1 MTEPRVARRPAAA
14 DGEAML
20 AGSRME
26 SPAGGTR
33 SILEKC
39 RTYTAPDDL
48 RAAGLFTF
56 FRTIESGQDPVVMM
70 GGREMVMLGSNNYL
84 GLTSHPKI
92 KERAIAAIRKYGAGC
107 AGSRLLNGT
116 LDIHVELEERLADFM
131 KKPACVTFST
141 GFGVNLG
148 VISSLAGKGDSI
160 YLDRQDHACI
170 FDGARLAVGAEV
182 KKFKH
187 NDPADLRR
195 LLALNGDRSGRLLV
209 IDGVFSMEGDIAPL
223 PDYVRICDD
232 YDMAIMVDDAHGVG
246 VLGAHGRGTSEH
258 FGIEDRVDLIMG
270 TFSKSLATVGGFVV
284 GEPDVI
290 KFVKHRARALMFTAA
305 PPPASVAAV
314 LAALDIIESEPERRD
329 RLWENTRFMLT
340 ALRAIGFDCGESS
353 TPVIPVVVGPDMVAF
368 KMAKRLEE
376 EGVFVNAVVSPASPP
391 GARPHPDVLHGDPHA
406 RAPDARGRGVPQGG
420 TRARARGVGKRLRI
434 SWKDERAAC
443 VPDRRAV
450 AAAPPPSSPSKKIFV
465 PLSLGMSSIQ
475 IETVS
480 SSSDLKAFVEL
491 PYRLYARR
499 PELATAAQIRRPLD
513 AGRLEEPLLASRE
526 ARAVSRTARRQGR
539 RADRRDRGRRAQPGP
554 RREDRILR
562 IL

>member
-1 MTEPRVARRPAAA
+1 MTQPRSARPLAAEDEPVSGRPSTLAGPAAN
-14 DGEAML
+14 
-20 AGSRME
+20 
-26 SPAGGTR
+26 R

-39 RTYTAPDDL
+39 RTYTAPDEL

-56 FRTIESGQDPVVMM
+56 FRTIESGQDPVVTM

-92 KERAIAAIRKYGAGC
+92 KERAIAAVRKYGAGC

-116 LDIHVELEERLADFM
+116 LDIHVELEERLAAFM

-141 GFGVNLG
+141 GFLVNLG
-148 VISSLAGKGDSI
+148 VISSLAGKGDTI

-170 FDGARLAVGAEV
+170 FDGARLAVGADV

-195 LLALNGDRSGRLLV
+195 LLALNGDRSGRMLV
-209 IDGVFSMEGDIAPL
+209 VDGVFSMEGDIAPL
-223 PDYVRICDD
+223 PQYTEICDD
-232 YDMAIMVDDAHGVG
+232 YDMALMVDDAHGVG
-246 VLGAHGRGTSEH
+246 VLGKHGRGTAEH
-258 FGIEDRVDLIMG
+258 FGLEDKVDLIMG

-340 ALRAIGFDCGESS
+340 ALRAIGFDCGDSS
-353 TPVIPVVVGPDMVAF
+353 TPVIPIVVGPDQVAF
-368 KMAKRLEE
+368 TMAKKLED

-391 GARPHPDVLHGDPHA
+391 G
-406 RAPDARGRGVPQGG
+406 RALIR
-420 TRARARGVGKRLRI
+420 T
-434 SWKDERAAC
+434 SY
-443 VPDRRAV
+443 
-450 AAAPPPSSPSKKIFV
+450 
-465 PLSLGMSSIQ
+465 M
-475 IETVS
+475 
-480 SSSDLKAFVEL
+480 
-491 PYRLYARR
+491 
-499 PELATAAQIRRPLD
+499 ATHTKEHL
-513 AGRLEEPLLASRE
+513 
-526 ARAVSRTARRQGR
+526 ARAVEAFHKVGR
-539 RADRRDRGRRAQPGP
+539 ELG
-554 RREDRILR
+554 LVS
-562 IL
+562 